1 MAGSL
6 SVLHVDDEPLN
17 RALVRAMLARAA
29 DPRLNVAD
37 LREAGTL
44 AAARAAWTAQPADIV
59 LLDVRLPD
67 GSGLDLAAELRAGSG
82 HQQPWII
89 ALTGGVTTAE
99 QQAAR
104 AAGCDAVL
112 LKPYTVEQ
120 FETALSAH
128 LDGPG
133 HTTGP
138 SYWGG

>member
-1 MAGSL
+1 MAGPL

-29 DPRLNVAD
+29 DPRLNAAQ

-44 AAARAAWTAQPADIV
+44 AAARTAWADQPADIV

-67 GSGLDLAAELRAGSG
+67 GSGLELAAELRAGVG
-82 HQQPWII
+82 RERPWII
-89 ALTGGVTTAE
+89 ALTGGAASAE
-99 QQAAR
+99 QRSAR

-120 FETALSAH
+120 FETALTEY

-133 HTTGP
+133 HAAGP